1 MFLPYLTAFVLVF
14 SGMAIGYF
22 LWHHES
28 SQDDALRDE
37 MLRQNEQL
45 KKTLTTAQTSYTAL
59 DDRFSRQRGQ
69 LNVLQKLC
77 DDWSASREHAD
88 RERAE
93 LEVQLNDRTR
103 RCDELVTEVGDLKKK
118 SLKLEDSLHTTTQ
131 TQLLKLADIE
141 GGWQK
146 KFSKTQSLMLQHQSD
161 VKSLSTDKETTLQ
174 KLHAAESKIAELE
187 AELKSNQTTLETAK
201 GNVQGLEKEHVSLE
215 TALKHTNDLLKK
227 SEGQTAAERSEKDSL
242 KESLASSQT
251 QCDRL
256 QGQIETLQDELVEK
270 ETFKQKSESLI
281 LSLSNANGQ
290 LEKVLA
296 QRDNALTSYSSAQTI
311 AKGLQT
317 RIDNQEQ
324 TIHRLRKCQDDALEN
339 LKHELKNRSEIESKF
354 DVRLKELRDQSNQE
368 NAKKADLVSEL
379 RQQLTA
385 SKSQIGDQKSQI
397 DDQKTQ
403 IVDQKTQIADQK
415 TQIDDHK
422 SQIADQKTQTADL
435 KTQTEN
441 LKTQIKDLKKQ
452 NETIVKTQKQDF
464 DAEVE
469 MLHEAAE
476 SELLELKQQLTTAN
490 QTFDQTK
497 QKHAD
502 QLNAL
507 QSSLRQRET
516 EVQALAAVEQKLSE
530 KETQLSQ
537 LATKIDVESVDY
549 SKTIVKLNT
558 QREQLHAD
566 LEIARDQMKAQLK
579 QDSETIGLLQGERNE
594 LRTEVED
601 LNAKIGELQ
610 GSMVNLEKTSQQYA
624 ADAALLETSQQRMRE
639 LEKTLEKKDDALKQL
654 QAESN
659 ELSRLRDEHAAT
671 LRRQAELQSRLDS
684 MMTDHLSSRNREQSH
699 QQEIDRIR
707 QQLDQSETTISQL
720 QTERTELLSEM
731 AAQQDAQRKL
741 DQRREQAA
749 QLESARREREAQLE
763 SQRRDE
769 LENAAVISF
778 TQAMQQRN
786 EANFNSEY
794 GGVVRMD
801 STRGIVFTEAPES
814 KDDLKLISG
823 IATVLEKRL
832 NEFGIYTFKQI
843 MDWQPAEIEEFSR
856 LLTFKERIER
866 DDWQGQARFFYNKKL
881 KESRQVA

>member
-77 DDWSASREHAD
+77 DDWSASREQAD

-103 RCDELVTEVGDLKKK
+103 RCDELVTEVGDLKNK

-131 TQLLKLADIE
+131 AQLTKLADIE
-141 GGWQK
+141 GDWQK
-146 KFSKTQSLMLQHQSD
+146 KFSKTESLMLQHLAES
-161 VKSLSTDKETTLQ
+161 KSLSTDKENTLQ

-251 QCDRL
+251 QCARL
-256 QGQIETLQDELVEK
+256 QGQIETLQDKLAEK

-296 QRDNALTSYSSAQTI
+296 QRDNALTSYAGAQTI

-385 SKSQIGDQKSQI
+385 SKTEIEDFKTQAEDF
-397 DDQKTQ
+397 KTQ
-403 IVDQKTQIADQK
+403 IENFKTHIQ
-415 TQIDDHK
+415 
-422 SQIADQKTQTADL
+422 
-435 KTQTEN
+435 
-441 LKTQIKDLKKQ
+441 DLKKQ
-452 NETIVKTQKQDF
+452 NETATNTQKQDF

-476 SELLELKQQLTTAN
+476 SELLELKQQLKSAN
-490 QTFDQTK
+490 QSFDQTK

-516 EVQALAAVEQKLSE
+516 EIKALAAVEQTLAE
-530 KETQLSQ
+530 KETQLTQ
-537 LATKIDVESVDY
+537 LATKIDSESIDY

-558 QREQLHAD
+558 QREQLQAD
-566 LEIARDQMKAQLK
+566 LEVAREQMKTQLK

-610 GSMVNLEKTSQQYA
+610 SSMVNLEKTSQQYA
-624 ADAALLETSQQRMRE
+624 ADAALLQSSQRRSKE

-684 MMTDHLSSRNREQSH
+684 MMADHLSNRNREQSH

-707 QQLDQSETTISQL
+707 KRLDQSDATIAQL
-720 QTERTELLSEM
+720 QTQRTELLSEM
-731 AAQQDAQRKL
+731 AAQQDAQRKRE
-741 DQRREQAA
+741 DQLQRDAQMESDRRQRAA
-749 QLESARREREAQLE
+749 QIEAA
-763 SQRRDE
+763 RRDE
-769 LENAAVISF
+769 IENAAVISF

-801 STRGIVFTEAPES
+801 SSRGIVFTEAPES

-881 KESRQVA
+881 KDSRQVA

>member
-385 SKSQIGDQKSQI
+385 SKSQI
-397 DDQKTQ
+397 
-403 IVDQKTQIADQK
+403 ADQK
-415 TQIDDHK
+415 TQTEDL
-422 SQIADQKTQTADL
+422 KTQTADL

-441 LKTQIKDLKKQ
+441 LKTQIEDLKKQ
-452 NETIVKTQKQDF
+452 NETIAKTQKEDF